1 MMISHPARDADF
13 SCLLGLIS
21 SKEIFLMP
29 TIVRKSVSAMTETRR
44 EILHT
49 VSWHVRSSIW
59 SPPTDVYETEE
70 NYVIKVEI
78 AGMRDE
84 DFDVA
89 FENNI
94 LMISGY
100 RSDLNERRAY
110 HQMEIRFGR
119 FELAVEVSVTL
130 DIDKATAEYKDGFLT
145 VVLPKADVK
154 QKEDG

>member
-1 MMISHPARDADF
+1 
-13 SCLLGLIS
+13 
-21 SKEIFLMP
+21 
-29 TIVRKSVSAMTETRR
+29 
-44 EILHT
+44 
-49 VSWHVRSSIW
+49 
-59 SPPTDVYETEE
+59 
-70 NYVIKVEI
+70 VEI

-119 FELAVEVSVTL
+119 FEIAVEIPATL
-130 DIDKATAEYKDGFLT
+130 LNMEKATAEYKDGFLII
-145 VVLPKADVK
+145 VLPKSNTK
-154 QKEDG
+154 QDEVG

>member
-1 MMISHPARDADF
+1 MIS
-13 SCLLGLIS
+13 
-21 SKEIFLMP
+21 KEKDLMP
-29 TIVRKSVSAMTETRR
+29 TIVRKSVSAITETRR

-49 VSWHVRSSIW
+49 VSWHVRSSVW

-89 FENNI
+89 FEENI
-94 LMISGY
+94 LMISGF

-119 FELAVEVSVTL
+119 FELAVEIPVTVNME
-130 DIDKATAEYKDGFLT
+130 KATAEYKDGFLT
-145 VVLPKADVK
+145 IMLPKSEVK

>member
-1 MMISHPARDADF
+1 
-13 SCLLGLIS
+13 
-21 SKEIFLMP
+21 MP
-29 TIVRKSVSAMTETRR
+29 TIVRKSVSTITETRR

-89 FENNI
+89 FEDNI

-110 HQMEIRFGR
+110 RQMEIRFGR
-119 FELAVEVSVTL
+119 FELAVEIPVSF
-130 DIDKATAEYKDGFLT
+130 DMEKATAEYKDGFLT
-145 VVLPKADVK
+145 IMLPKSDVK
-154 QKEDG
+154 QEEDG